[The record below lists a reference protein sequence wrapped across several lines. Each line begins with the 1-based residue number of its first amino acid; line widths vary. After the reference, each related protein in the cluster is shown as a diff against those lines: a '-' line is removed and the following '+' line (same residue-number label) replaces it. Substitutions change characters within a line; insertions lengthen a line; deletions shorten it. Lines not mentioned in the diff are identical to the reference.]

1 MSVIHEDYV
10 PEKEKKKLDLSGFT
24 GSERFYKHMMGVN
37 LSEGAHH
44 VAETAQAYWL
54 MDVIVSYQHE
64 ARFRKEEFQVWKL
77 DAPGDPDKMR
87 PCVVT
92 CDDGN
97 GNVIAK
103 QEIHATDFPANEV
116 TLWYQ
121 NKTIFLPSEY

>member
-1 MSVIHEDYV
+1 MDI
-10 PEKEKKKLDLSGFT
+10 DLSGFT
-24 GSERFYKHMMGVN
+24 GSEKFYKHMMGVV
-37 LSEGAHH
+37 LSEGAFY
-44 VAETAQAYWL
+44 VAEKCQAHWL
-54 MDVIVSYQHE
+54 MDVVTSYQTE

-77 DAPGDPDKMR
+77 TAPGDTDKMR
-87 PCVVT
+87 PATVT

-103 QEIHATDFPANEV
+103 QEIHATDFPLEEV